1 MIFLYNSSNVGH
13 THLHYIKEGCL
24 IKMDESKLAEL
35 DLEQLQEISKLELK
49 IGVTLIAYDS
59 MTTLNNDSNETPMV

>member
-1 MIFLYNSSNVGH
+1 MYKPSYVGH
-13 THLHYIKEGCL
+13 TLLHYKKEGCL

-59 MTTLNNDSNETPMV
+59 MSTLNNDSNETPMV